1 MAKKDVKLDVGVD
14 EGTVESQKNLANQ
27 PHKKEK
33 KSAKSNSAKN
43 SKNPGNNGQP
53 NVFQRMA
60 KGFSGMIS
68 ELKKVDWPSM
78 KRTKNNPGVL
88 ANTGTVLF
96 VVLFFLVIITAFDSG
111 LLALLRLLVGLE

>member
-1 MAKKDVKLDVGVD
+1 MAKKDVKLDMGVD
-14 EGTVESQKNLANQ
+14 ESTVETQKSLEAQ
-27 PHKKEK
+27 PAKKNK
-33 KSAKSNSAKN
+33 PAKSNSAKN
-43 SKNPGNNGQP
+43 SKTAGNNGQP

-60 KGFSGMIS
+60 KGFREMIS

-88 ANTGTVLF
+88 ANTGTVIF

-111 LLALLRLLVGLE
+111 LLALLRLLVGIE

>member
-1 MAKKDVKLDVGVD
+1 MAKNDVRLDVN
-14 EGTVESQKNLANQ
+14 VEESAVENQKSLATQTKNS
-27 PHKKEK
+27 K
-33 KSAKSNSAKN
+33 ALKSNSAKN
-43 SKNPGNNGQP
+43 PKAARNNGQP

-60 KGFSGMIS
+60 KGFREMIS
-68 ELKKVDWPSM
+68 ELKKVDWPRM

-88 ANTGTVLF
+88 ANTGTVIF